1 MTLNIA
7 IAQSIVLTILG
18 YDDNDASDCDSVKEN
33 NTHCDEGT
41 FDKFLSEIITVVAH
55 PNPASRHSTGI
66 WLLALVKNC
75 SKKPSISKRIDVLQN
90 AFTELLSDDSEF
102 VQDVAS
108 RGLGLLWEMSKDQSN
123 LADSLLNQLL
133 GGKRQVVQVADDK
146 NTKLFEEGVLGKTP
160 TGLVECSICI

>member
-1 MTLNIA
+1 M
-7 IAQSIVLTILG
+7 G
-18 YDDNDASDCDSVKEN
+18 RDDNDGSDYDSTKEN
-33 NTHCDEGT
+33 NQYCDEKS
-41 FDKFLSEIITVVAH
+41 FDKFLSEIIGVVAD

-75 SKKPSISKRIDVLQN
+75 SKKPSIYKRIDVLQN

-108 RGLGLLWEMSKDQSN
+108 RGLGLLWEMSKDQNN

-160 TGLVECSICI
+160 TGLVKYK